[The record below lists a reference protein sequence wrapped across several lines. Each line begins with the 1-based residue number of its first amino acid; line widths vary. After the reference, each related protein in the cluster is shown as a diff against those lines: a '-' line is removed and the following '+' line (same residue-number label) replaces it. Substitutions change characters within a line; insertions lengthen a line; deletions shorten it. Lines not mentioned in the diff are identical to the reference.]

1 MIKRNLTIADTQ
13 PLPEFQETIV
23 KDPDSLILQNGRG
36 AIFSSNNHLM
46 VALRKKKGNSGF
58 RLYDLKAKKL
68 LFESERY
75 QTCESAKFSPNDELI
90 ILTAEKLNGENC
102 VVIYDSKIGKSIKE
116 FSHKNKFIYADVSNN
131 NDLIAGGTS
140 KGETIIWKAPMFEK
154 QILTKTKGEIIE
166 IKILFLA

>member
-1 MIKRNLTIADTQ
+1 MVEAELYIDKNEPHNAMALLEKASGDNKEYEALIKRNLTIADTQ

-36 AIFSSNNHLM
+36 AIFNSDNSLM

-102 VVIYDSKIGKSIKE
+102 VVIYDSKSE
-116 FSHKNKFIYADVSNN
+116 N
-131 NDLIAGGTS
+131 
-140 KGETIIWKAPMFEK
+140 
-154 QILTKTKGEIIE
+154 
-166 IKILFLA
+166 